1 MARLRAM
8 PLTGRTDNVP
18 LWPMRS
24 PSHTAIGTW
33 SGGRYLHFGEPIAEE
48 RLEALLTPGDG
59 LDTLLTAD
67 AYGAGEADRVLGRA
81 LRGTERDA
89 VCVIGAI
96 GHDFYEG
103 EREGAK
109 GYPRFTDPRLRG
121 PEGYAD
127 YVRMATERSLERL
140 AIDAFDLLLLHNPD
154 RTGYTS
160 EIVWEAMR
168 AVRDSGLAGSLGV
181 APGPANG
188 FTLDIIDCLER
199 FGEIIDWAMVILN
212 PLEPWPAEL
221 CLDAARKHDVDI
233 MTRVVDY
240 GGLFWDDVRPG
251 HAFAP
256 RDHRTFR
263 PDGWVQAGNEKLAK
277 LRPIAARHDLTLLQL
292 AAQWC
297 LAHEP
302 VACVV
307 PTLIQEIGDGARPI
321 EDKRAELLATP
332 AEVVLDDAEV
342 AEIRAIGDNTGS
354 MSLKGADPQHEGEP
368 RPDRWALTPDLDAV
382 ARRWGIEPDR
392 DLRHL
397 SATRG

>member
-1 MARLRAM
+1 M
-8 PLTGRTDNVP
+8 RT
-18 LWPMRS
+18 
-24 PSHTAIGTW
+24 PSHIAVGTW
-33 SGGRYLHFGEPIAEE
+33 SGGRYLHFGEPIAEQ
-48 RLEALLTPGDG
+48 RLQALLAPGDG

-81 LRGTERDA
+81 LRGAERDR
-89 VCVIGAI
+89 VCVVGAI
-96 GHDFYEG
+96 GHDFYTG

-121 PEGYAD
+121 PRDYAG

-140 AIDAFDLLLLHNPD
+140 GIDAFDVLLLHNPD

-160 EIVWEAMR
+160 EIVWDALR
-168 AVRDSGLAGSLGV
+168 AVRDAGLAGQLGI

-199 FGEIIDWAMVILN
+199 FGELMDWAMVILN
-212 PLEPWPAEL
+212 PLEPWPGEL
-221 CLDAARKHDVDI
+221 CLGAARAHGIGVI
-233 MTRVVDY
+233 TRVVDY

-251 HAFAP
+251 HEFAP

-263 PDGWVQAGNEKLAK
+263 PAGWVQAGAERLER
-277 LRPIAARHDLTLLQL
+277 LRPIAERHGLTMLQL

-302 VACVV
+302 VACAV
-307 PTLIQEIGDGARPI
+307 PTLIQELGEDARAI

-332 AEVVLDDAEV
+332 SQVVLDGAEV
-342 AEIRAIGDNTGS
+342 AAIRQIGDNTGS
-354 MSLKGADPQHEGEP
+354 MALKGAGPQHEGEP
-368 RPDRWALTPDLDAV
+368 RPDRWPLTPELEAA
-382 ARRWGIEPDR
+382 ARRWGIEPER
-392 DLRHL
+392 DLSHV
-397 SATRG
+397 APTRV

>member
-1 MARLRAM
+1 M
-8 PLTGRTDNVP
+8 RT
-18 LWPMRS
+18 

-81 LRGTERDA
+81 LRGADRDA

-109 GYPRFTDPRLRG
+109 GFPRFTDPRLRG
-121 PEGYAD
+121 PEAYAD

-140 AIDAFDLLLLHNPD
+140 GIDTFDLLLLHNPD

-160 EIVWEAMR
+160 QTVWDALS
-168 AVRDSGLAGSLGV
+168 AVRDDGLTGSLGV

-199 FGEIIDWAMVILN
+199 FGELIDWAMVILN

-221 CLDAARKHDVDI
+221 CLAAAREHGVAV

-251 HAFAP
+251 HEFAP

-263 PDGWVQAGNEKLAK
+263 PPGWVQAGHEKLER
-277 LRPIAARHDLTLLQL
+277 LRPIAERHELTLLQL

-307 PTLIQEIGDGARPI
+307 PTLIQERGADTRPI

-332 AEVVLDDAEV
+332 ADVRLDAAEV
-342 AEIRAIGDNTGS
+342 QKIRAIGDNTGS

-368 RPDRWALTPDLDAV
+368 RPDRWPLTPDLDAV
-382 ARRWGIEPDR
+382 ARRWGIDPDR

-397 SATRG
+397 SAATRG